1 MRQGKLHEDSLLVFH
16 KKSTF
21 ARMKHLLLSL
31 LLLSGMGL
39 IAQDTLTFLQY
50 NLLNYGNYT
59 SYCTTENNPVEEKD
73 GYINTIVNYIQP
85 DVFTVNEVTASQ
97 AMHQHLLDQAVN
109 AGGDKYRMANFIY
122 QASPYLVNLLFYN
135 HQKLALH
142 SHVIAQSLVRDIDV
156 YKLYYKSD
164 DLTSGDT
171 AFITCIVAHLK
182 AGNSSEDATTRG
194 LMAENTMA
202 FLEGYGQSENYLLSG
217 DFNVYTSSEDAYQT
231 FTQYPNSTL
240 RFNDPI
246 DKPGNWNNNSS
257 FASVHTQS
265 THSSSNGCPS
275 TGGMDDRFDFI
286 LMSNNLKFGAKH
298 LRYVPGSYRAVGQ
311 DGLHFNKNLTDA
323 PTNTSVPADVLTALY
338 QNSDHLPVTLKL
350 TVDKSLGIS
359 PWLATNFDEVQFSN
373 PAHSVIR
380 LKISTRQPTEAR
392 VALYN
397 LCGKEVLNISQQL
410 PAGIS
415 QMNMNIQSL
424 PAGMYLMRLSDNRNN
439 AVTRKLI
446 VN

>member
-1 MRQGKLHEDSLLVFH
+1 
-16 KKSTF
+16 
-21 ARMKHLLLSL
+21 MKHLLLSF
-31 LLLSGMGL
+31 LLLSGIGL
-39 IAQDTLTFLQY
+39 FAQDTLTFLQY

-59 SYCTTENNPVEEKD
+59 SYCTAENNPVDEKD

-85 DVFTVNEVTASQ
+85 DVFTVNEVTGSQ

-135 HQKLALH
+135 HQKLAFH

-164 DLTSGDT
+164 DLSSGDT
-171 AFITCIVAHLK
+171 AFITCIVTHLK
-182 AGNSSEDATTRG
+182 AGNSNEDAATRG
-194 LMAENTMA
+194 VMAENTMA

-231 FTQYPNSTL
+231 FIQYPNSNL

-246 DKPGNWNNNSS
+246 DKPGSWNNNSS

-311 DGLHFNKNLTDA
+311 DGLHFNKNLTDS

-350 TVDKSLGIS
+350 AVDKSLGIS
-359 PWLATNFDEVQFSN
+359 QWLATDFEEVQFSN
-373 PAHSVIR
+373 PAHSVIK
-380 LKISTRQPTEAR
+380 LNVSTKQSTEAL

-397 LCGKEVLNISQQL
+397 LCGKEVLTQRQQL
-410 PAGIS
+410 TAGNNR
-415 QMNMNIQSL
+415 MNINIQSL
-424 PAGMYLMRLSDNRNN
+424 PSGMYLMRLSDNRNN
-439 AVTRKLI
+439 AVTKKLI